1 MKRQDDSLNLKT
13 PAGPQPHPSWVYRH
27 NYAQFNPQQQPQH
40 PNAGGNFVSRK
51 DSIST
56 GANPTAIV
64 KRSLSLLNRTRA
76 TKSEGRPSNN
86 NNSSGNHFQA
96 TNDRLELLS
105 KQLNGTRGNIGRGG
119 KYLTDIKEVIM
130 WFDLT
135 QKKDCI

>member
-1 MKRQDDSLNLKT
+1 MSQHNSILLLIQKDLVKRQDDGLNLKT

-27 NYAQFNPQQQPQH
+27 NYAQFNPQQQHQH

-56 GANPTAIV
+56 GANPAAIV

-76 TKSEGRPSNN
+76 TKSEGRVASGNN
-86 NNSSGNHFQA
+86 NNGNHQQA

-105 KQLNGTRGNIGRGG
+105 KQLNGTGGSRGG
-119 KYLTDIKEVIM
+119 M
-130 WFDLT
+130 
-135 QKKDCI
+135 